1 MVNLDRARIKKLLI
15 TGLVGS
21 VLTGIGDFLLGY
33 GENVPMEGIAGMLMG
48 NAQNLTDGQLIAGG
62 LLGMFGLLLEVFG
75 FFGIFLL
82 MADAAPKPARRY
94 RFGIIIYL
102 WLAPVGC
109 HMNVGVL
116 NLAFKYLLDA
126 GYEGAVNVGNEM
138 ILAFSMPIFVLLFVF
153 WIPMLVIAF
162 RVFGKGLT
170 PYPPYA
176 KWFNLIVGGLPA
188 TMPSEE
194 AFGAFRDR
202 IGR

>member
-62 LLGMFGLLLEVFG
+62 LLGMFGLL
-75 FFGIFLL
+75 
-82 MADAAPKPARRY
+82 
-94 RFGIIIYL
+94 
-102 WLAPVGC
+102 
-109 HMNVGVL
+109 
-116 NLAFKYLLDA
+116 
-126 GYEGAVNVGNEM
+126 
-138 ILAFSMPIFVLLFVF
+138 
-153 WIPMLVIAF
+153 
-162 RVFGKGLT
+162 
-170 PYPPYA
+170 
-176 KWFNLIVGGLPA
+176 A